1 MDSYEIKA
9 VADHG
14 VKGRDNDVLALIKLP
29 YAGYYTV
36 GEQEFIHRK
45 VLALYDDIK
54 ELYRQNT
61 EGSVS
66 VTLTVE
72 AEEINI

>member
-14 VKGRDNDVLALIKLP
+14 VKSRNNDVLALIKLP

-36 GEQEFIHRK
+36 GEREFIHRK
-45 VLALYDDIK
+45 VLELYDDVK

-66 VTLTVE
+66 VTLTVQ
-72 AEEINI
+72 AEEVNI